1 MYSVTPE
8 GQQPIVDNIPGIEA
22 GPMWTQAAVES
33 VIPGFDG
40 LFVAIAIFFAFTTL
54 MADDYIS

>member
-33 VIPGFDG
+33 VIPDWMVC
-40 LFVAIAIFFAFTTL
+40 LL
-54 MADDYIS
+54 LLLSSLPLQR